1 MTKLTIFRATQ
12 NRVRSKSVPVRR
24 APPLVCVWTRDP
36 ASSRLTCR
44 WLRADA
50 EPAISDRPCR
60 RRDRRRSAPAAPIPR
75 RTLRPIP
82 FQMVG
87 APR

>member
-1 MTKLTIFRATQ
+1 MTKLAIFRAAP
-12 NRVRSKSVPVRR
+12 NRAHSKSLP
-24 APPLVCVWTRDP
+24 APRKRQLVCVWTREP

-44 WLRADA
+44 WRRADA
-50 EPAISDRPCR
+50 EPATSDRPCPR
-60 RRDRRRSAPAAPIPR
+60 RERRRSAPAAPIPR